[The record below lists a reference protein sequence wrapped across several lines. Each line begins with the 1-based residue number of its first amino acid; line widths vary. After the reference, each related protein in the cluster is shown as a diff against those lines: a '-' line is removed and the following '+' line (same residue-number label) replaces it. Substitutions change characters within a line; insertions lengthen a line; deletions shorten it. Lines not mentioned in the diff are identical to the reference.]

1 MALTYELEP
10 APKKRWWRW
19 LWLVVPVLILAGV
32 VAGYEL
38 SDRTPPAPQPVAAVE
53 TKPTEGVSTNIL
65 FVGDVFWGRSV
76 QTKAEAS
83 KLSYKYLTSGL
94 DKQERAAYDAWIA
107 NFECPI
113 TTKDIPYSLQ
123 LKYLQFNCRPEYL
136 PNLAKWFTAAS
147 QANNHED
154 NNGGKWGLEQT
165 RTNLQKAG
173 IQNFGT
179 YDMNDT
185 DDICEVVTVPAR
197 TTGSGRTVAMPI
209 AMCGYMYVVNVTPTD
224 AQLEVMKAYAKV
236 MPVVAFPHMGV
247 EYRKTA
253 EDAKVSAYHR
263 MIDNGAD
270 AVIAAH
276 PHVIQNSEDYKGRL
290 IAYSTGNFLFD
301 QQSLGRDTTLGL
313 GVGIKLTIKDPTA
326 AKIYEDVA
334 ADCVAYKDD
343 CLRTLTDKLKQRPAI
358 AVTYDFTCFDEAGG
372 VPTRGSPAVCKQV
385 EARATT
391 DKLSGLSASW

>member
-1 MALTYELEP
+1 MAITYQLEP
-10 APKKRWWRW
+10 SSKKHRWRW
-19 LWLVVPVLILAGV
+19 LWLAVLVLVLIGILV
-32 VAGYEL
+32 WYKS
-38 SDRTPPAPQPVAAVE
+38 SDSVSPPKSAAVAPAE
-53 TKPTEGVSTNIL
+53 PTEGVTTNIL

-83 KLSYKYLTSGL
+83 KLGYEYLTSGL
-94 DKQERAAYDAWIA
+94 SKQDWTAYDARIA

-136 PNLAKWFTAAS
+136 NNLARWFTAAS

-179 YDMNDT
+179 YDMNET
-185 DDICEVVTVPAR
+185 DDICEVITVPAK
-197 TTGSGRTVAMPI
+197 TTSGQATQLPI

-224 AQLEVMKAYAKV
+224 DQLTVMRAYAKV
-236 MPVVAFPHMGV
+236 MPVIAFPHMGV
-247 EYRKTA
+247 EYRETA
-253 EDAKVSAYHR
+253 EEAKISAYHR

-270 AVIAAH
+270 VVVGAH
-276 PHVIQNSEDYKGRL
+276 PHVIQNSENYKGRL

-313 GVGIKLTIKDPTA
+313 GIGIKLTVDDPAA
-326 AKIYEDVA
+326 AKVYEA
-334 ADCVAYKDD
+334 IAPGCESYKDD
-343 CLRTLTDKLKQRPAI
+343 CLVEMISKLKRRPSI
-358 AVTYDFTCFDEAGG
+358 SVSYDFSCFDEAGG
-372 VPTRGSPAVCKQV
+372 VPKQASQAVCAQIK
-385 EARATT
+385 AKATI
-391 DKLSGLSASW
+391 DKLTDLAGTW